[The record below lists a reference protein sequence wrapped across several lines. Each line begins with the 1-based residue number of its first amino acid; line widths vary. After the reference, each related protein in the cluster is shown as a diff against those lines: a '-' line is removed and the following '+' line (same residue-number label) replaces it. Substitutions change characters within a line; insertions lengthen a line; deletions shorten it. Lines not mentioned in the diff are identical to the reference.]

1 MGAGAVLTCGRLA
14 PSEPAGPESSRGANF
29 LPVRPRPV
37 PQLWLPHSC
46 HLLGSGQCVC
56 AAAVRPAR
64 ARLGSQTR
72 VSLPVWPCSPC
83 VRPGGGVTGGPGAG
97 GRRAPLCCVLPVE
110 PALLSSRWSSW
121 FLHTWAQPPMF
132 PGGTAGPPSRPRGR
146 GLGDGPGGCRR
157 QVGGRRGV
165 APCVSAASFRG
176 AGTSLTHPA
185 GRNVLTHFLPGDVLS
200 VNGAFADGG
209 FHMTQRSPANLM

>member
-1 MGAGAVLTCGRLA
+1 MGAGAVLTRGRLA
-14 PSEPAGPESSRGANF
+14 PSKPVGPESSRGANF

-37 PQLWLPHSC
+37 PQLWPV
-46 HLLGSGQCVC
+46 CVC
-56 AAAVRPAR
+56 GGREDSSGPFGVPDPREPASLALLTLRPSR
-64 ARLGSQTR
+64 RRSHR
-72 VSLPVWPCSPC
+72 
-83 VRPGGGVTGGPGAG
+83 RPWGG

-132 PGGTAGPPSRPRGR
+132 PGGTAGPPSHPRGR